1 MLRARQV
8 LKQYFGY
15 EDFRE
20 GQASLISAVLGGR
33 DVLGIMPTGA
43 GKSVCFQV
51 PALMAEGITLV
62 ISPLISLMKDQVSA
76 LNQAGIHAAYLN
88 SSLTMG
94 QYVKALQL
102 AKAGRYKIIYV
113 APERLV
119 TDGFLD
125 FALNS
130 GIEISMVAVDEA
142 HCVSQWGQDF
152 RPGYLKIA
160 EFIRKLTHRPVV
172 SAYTATATED
182 VRGDIIELLELR
194 EPAVTVTGFD
204 RDNLYFAVKKPVDK
218 YKEMVTYLR
227 KKEQELSG
235 CSGIVYCLTR
245 KSVEDI
251 SYRLRQDGFSV
262 TRYHAGLSDEER
274 RENQDDFIYDRRHV
288 MVATNAF
295 GMGID
300 KSDVRFV
307 VHYNMPKNME
317 SYYQEAGRAGRDGAP
332 AECILY
338 YEPSDVRMNQMFIGK
353 NENNEMLDAAAK
365 ALIEERDRWRL
376 KQMTFYCFTSECLR
390 HYILKYFGEET
401 SGYCGNC
408 LNCLTQFE
416 EVDITREVSAILK
429 CIRENWTAYG
439 VTTIIDILRGAKSQ
453 RILSKNLDRN
463 SQYGLLSGQS
473 VTRLRQ
479 IIQEMMYRGYLELS
493 GEAYPVLRLAEGAEG
508 TRRLPAEGERQTS
521 PGAGEEMAPIVLKL
535 PKEQERKTGG
545 SGGEAGSAGGR
556 KRKKA
561 GAAAALREKD
571 LELFEELRALRREIA
586 AEEKVPPY
594 IIFSDKTLVLMCLTR
609 PEDSAALLGISGIGE
624 YKVKKYGERFLEVL
638 GVQ

>member
-1 MLRARQV
+1 M
-8 LKQYFGY
+8 
-15 EDFRE
+15 
-20 GQASLISAVLGGR
+20 
-33 DVLGIMPTGA
+33 LGIMPTGA
-43 GKSVCFQV
+43 GKSICFQV

-94 QYVKALQL
+94 QYTKALQL

-113 APERLV
+113 APERLA
-119 TDGFLD
+119 TEGFLD
-125 FALNS
+125 FALSS
-130 GIEISMVAVDEA
+130 GVKISMVAVDEA

-160 EFIRKLTHRPVV
+160 EFIRKFPHRPVV
-172 SAYTATATED
+172 CAYTATATED
-182 VRGDIIELLELR
+182 VRGDIIELLELK

-204 RDNLYFAVKKPVDK
+204 RDNLYFAVKKPADK
-218 YKEMVTYLR
+218 YKELVTYLR

-235 CSGIVYCLTR
+235 CSGIIYCLTR

-251 SYRLRQDGFSV
+251 CYRLRQDGFSV
-262 TRYHAGLSDEER
+262 TRYHAGLDDEER

-338 YEPSDVRMNQMFIGK
+338 YEPSDVRMNQMFIGN

-376 KQMTFYCFTSECLR
+376 KQMTFYCFANTCLR
-390 HYILKYFGEET
+390 EYILNYFGEKR
-401 SGYCGNC
+401 SGYCGSC
-408 LNCLTQFE
+408 KNCLTQYE
-416 EVDITREVSAILK
+416 DVEVIQEANRILA
-429 CIRENWTAYG
+429 CIQANPIAYG
-439 VTTIIDILRGAKSQ
+439 ITMVVDILRGRAGIC
-453 RILSKNLDRN
+453 RDHGIVPILYYAPDQPPGEPDR
-463 SQYGLLSGQS
+463 S
-473 VTRLRQ
+473 
-479 IIQEMMYRGYLELS
+479 
-493 GEAYPVLRLAEGAEG
+493 
-508 TRRLPAEGERQTS
+508 
-521 PGAGEEMAPIVLKL
+521 
-535 PKEQERKTGG
+535 
-545 SGGEAGSAGGR
+545 
-556 KRKKA
+556 
-561 GAAAALREKD
+561 
-571 LELFEELRALRREIA
+571 
-586 AEEKVPPY
+586 
-594 IIFSDKTLVLMCLTR
+594 
-609 PEDSAALLGISGIGE
+609 
-624 YKVKKYGERFLEVL
+624 
-638 GVQ
+638 